1 LSTNQVIESYVEARE
16 SAVRS
21 YARSFPTVFTSAKGA
36 ELRDEDGRT
45 YIDFLAGA
53 GALNFGHN
61 HDTLKSAL
69 IKHIEDDG
77 LAHGL
82 DLRTSAKEAFLAS
95 FTQRILE
102 PRRLDHRVQFTGP
115 TGTNAVEAAL
125 KIARRATGR
134 TGVFAFMGGYHGHS
148 LGSLAVTANREHRAA
163 AGVGLPEATF
173 VPFPGGPVDSLAYLR
188 MLLEDTHSGAAL
200 PAAIILETVQ
210 AEGGVNVAPTEW
222 LRAVR
227 QLCTEHGIVLVIDE
241 IQTGVGR
248 TGPYFSFEHAG
259 IVPDV
264 VTLSKSI
271 SGFGLPMSIV
281 LLRPELDLWQP
292 GEHTGTFRGNQLAF
306 TTGALAAELFESEE
320 IEERVARHATTIE
333 TWSGGLDPRLER
345 RGLGLLQGIDTVRCD
360 PSGGLA
366 REIGS
371 RCFADGL
378 VIERTGRNDTVL
390 KILPPLTIRASLLE
404 EGLDILQGAVQACLD

>member
-1 LSTNQVIESYVEARE
+1 MKANTP
-16 SAVRS
+16 VR
-21 YARSFPTVFTSAKGA
+21 PV
-36 ELRDEDGRT
+36 
-45 YIDFLAGA
+45 
-53 GALNFGHN
+53 
-61 HDTLKSAL
+61 
-69 IKHIEDDG
+69 
-77 LAHGL
+77 
-82 DLRTSAKEAFLAS
+82 
-95 FTQRILE
+95 
-102 PRRLDHRVQFTGP
+102 
-115 TGTNAVEAAL
+115 
-125 KIARRATGR
+125 ARRANLS
-134 TGVFAFMGGYHGHS
+134 AAS
-148 LGSLAVTANREHRAA
+148 TA
-163 AGVGLPEATF
+163 F

>member
-1 LSTNQVIESYVEARE
+1 VSTNLNIESYVEARE

-21 YARSFPTVFTSAKGA
+21 YARSFPTVFTWAKGA
-36 ELRDEDGRT
+36 VLHDEEGRS

-61 HDTLKSAL
+61 HDTLKAAL
-69 IKHIEDDG
+69 VKHVEDDC
-77 LAHGL
+77 LTHGL
-82 DLRTSAKEAFLAS
+82 DMRTTTKEAFLGS
-95 FTQRILE
+95 FTRNILE
-102 PRRLDHRVQFTGP
+102 PRGLDHRVQFTGP

-163 AGVGLPEATF
+163 AGVSLPDATF
-173 VPFPGGPVDSLAYLR
+173 VPFPGGPFDSAAYLR
-188 MLLEDTHSGAAL
+188 MLLDDTHSGTAL
-200 PAAIILETVQ
+200 PAAVILETVQ
-210 AEGGVNVAPTEW
+210 AEGGVNVAPVEW
-222 LRAVR
+222 LQDLRR
-227 QLCTEHGIVLVIDE
+227 LCTERGIILIVDE

-248 TGPYFSFEHAG
+248 TGPYFSFERAG

-271 SGFGLPMSIV
+271 SGYGLPMSIV
-281 LLRPELDLWQP
+281 LLRPELDLWEP

-306 TTGALAAELFESEE
+306 ATGAVAAELFETEE
-320 IEERVARHATTIE
+320 IEATVAKHAITVSTSLER
-333 TWSGGLDPRLER
+333 LDPRLDR
-345 RGLGLLQGIDTVRCD
+345 RGIGLLWGVDTAPIDPT
-360 PSGGLA
+360 GELA
-366 REIGS
+366 RTIAR

-378 VIERTGRNDTVL
+378 VIERTGRHDTVL
-390 KILPPLTIRASLLE
+390 KVLPPLTISTQLLV
-404 EGLDILQGAVQACLD
+404 EGLDILDGAVRACLG